1 MIKIFA
7 SLLGHD
13 LINIQN
19 IFERTKFVTGYH
31 LDMIDLNFAPNLGL
45 GIDIVNTI
53 LNNTHKEIYI
63 HLMVNNPELIV
74 DKLDIS
80 KNKPIVAW
88 HFETNKNQLLIDILS
103 QLKIEK
109 SLAVKA
115 TTLLDNYKKILHH
128 VDRILLLTVE
138 PGFSGGKFI
147 ENSFEIIKK
156 IIEYREANNLSFK
169 IDIDGGLDYKKFLEL
184 SLLQV
189 DSITSSKFDLL
200 EKVTKDLF

>member
-1 MIKIFA
+1 MKIFA

-13 LINIQN
+13 LFNLKN
-19 IFERTKFVTGYH
+19 IFERTNFVTGYH

-53 LNNTHKEIYI
+53 LNNTSKEIYI

-74 DKLDIS
+74 DRLDTS
-80 KNKPIVAW
+80 HNKPIIAW

-109 SLAVKA
+109 SLAVEV
-115 TTLLDNYKKILHH
+115 TTPFDSYKKTLHQ

-147 ENSFEIIKK
+147 ENSFEIINQ
-156 IIEYREANNLSFK
+156 IIEYRKANNLSLK
-169 IDIDGGLDYKKFLEL
+169 IDIDGGLDYQKILEL
-184 SLLQV
+184 SPLPI

-200 EKVTKDLF
+200 EKITKDLF

>member
-1 MIKIFA
+1 MKIFA

-13 LINIQN
+13 LFNIQN

-45 GIDIVNTI
+45 GIDLVNTI
-53 LNNTHKEIYI
+53 LNNTNKEIYI
-63 HLMVNNPELIV
+63 HLIVNNPELIV

-115 TTLLDNYKKILHH
+115 TTPFDSYKKTLHQ
-128 VDRILLLTVE
+128 VDHILLLTVE

-147 ENSFEIIKK
+147 ENSFVIINQ
-156 IIEYREANNLSFK
+156 IIEYRKANNLSFK
-169 IDIDGGLDYKKFLEL
+169 IDIDGGLDYKKILEL
-184 SLLQV
+184 SLLPIN
-189 DSITSSKFDLL
+189 SITSSKFDLL
-200 EKVTKDLF
+200 EKITKDLF

>member
-1 MIKIFA
+1 MKIFA

-13 LINIQN
+13 LINLKN
-19 IFERTKFVTGYH
+19 IFERTNFVTGYH

-45 GIDIVNTI
+45 GIDLVNTI
-53 LNNTHKEIYI
+53 LNNTNKEIYI

-88 HFETNKNQLLIDILS
+88 HFETNKNQILIDILS

-109 SLAVKA
+109 SLAIKA
-115 TTLLDNYKKILHH
+115 TTPFDSYKKTLHQL
-128 VDRILLLTVE
+128 DRILLLTVE

-147 ENSFEIIKK
+147 ENSFEIISQILK
-156 IIEYREANNLSFK
+156 YRKANNLSFK
-169 IDIDGGLDYKKFLEL
+169 IDIDGGLDYQKILEL
-184 SLLQV
+184 NLIPV

-200 EKVTKDLF
+200 EKITKDLF

>member
-1 MIKIFA
+1 MKIFA
-7 SLLGHD
+7 SLLGHN
-13 LINIQN
+13 LINIQD
-19 IFERTKFVTGYH
+19 IFKHTKFVTGYH

-88 HFETNKNQLLIDILS
+88 HFETNKNQLLIDILA

-109 SLAVKA
+109 SLAVKV
-115 TTLLDNYKKILHH
+115 TTPLDSYQKTLHQVEH
-128 VDRILLLTVE
+128 LLLLTVE
-138 PGFSGGKFI
+138 PGFSGGQFI

-156 IIEYREANNLSFK
+156 IIEYRRSNNLSFK
-169 IDIDGGLDYKKFLEL
+169 IDIDGGLDYNKILEM
-184 SLLQV
+184 SLIPV
-189 DSITSSKFDLL
+189 DSVTSSKFDLL
-200 EKVTKDLF
+200 EKITKDLF

>member
-1 MIKIFA
+1 MKLFA

-103 QLKIEK
+103 KLKIEK
-109 SLAVKA
+109 SLAVKV
-115 TTLLDNYKKILHH
+115 TTPLERYQKTLLQ
-128 VDRILLLTVE
+128 VDRLLLLTVE

-147 ENSFEIIKK
+147 ENSFAIINQ
-156 IIEYREANNLSFK
+156 IIEYRKANNLSFK
-169 IDIDGGLDYKKFLEL
+169 IDIDGGLDYKKILEL
-184 SLLQV
+184 SLLPI

-200 EKVTKDLF
+200 EKITKDLF